1 VWLLSSRKNGG
12 IFQGQPKDEI
22 MNLISLIYLA
32 SPVASA
38 GVYMEEAEAIE
49 MAQTVVVGQTV
60 DVECVRWI
68 EAPMPGV
75 EFEAFY
81 SATFVVEGIIKHEV
95 DGDVDDAGSDL
106 VAGDEIT
113 INFTHV
119 ETSGDEESCAWY
131 DIPIHAGVVAQHYL
145 YATDGD
151 AFEQI
156 EYALPIVLEDNEAE
170 DLPECGP
177 AIEEAIQECPPDQC
191 PEDDEPTDPSP
202 DDDSADSIDDDDP
215 TAEDSDRADDDGT
228 SSDSARGCQT
238 VSAPVGMAG
247 LLPLL
252 MAVVSVR
259 RRAAGDAKVD

>member
-1 VWLLSSRKNGG
+1 
-12 IFQGQPKDEI
+12 
-22 MNLISLIYLA
+22 MNLISLMYLA

-38 GVYMEEAEAIE
+38 GIYMDEAEAIAT
-49 MAQTVVVGQTV
+49 AQTVVVGQTV

-119 ETSGDEESCAWY
+119 ETSGEEAACAWY

-145 YATDGD
+145 YSTDGD

-156 EYALPIVLEDNEAE
+156 EYAVPIVLEDTEAE
-170 DLPECGP
+170 ELPECGP
-177 AIEEAIQECPPDQC
+177 GIEEPIQECPEEEC
-191 PEDDEPTDPSP
+191 PTYDDPTDPSP

-215 TAEDSDRADDDGT
+215 TAEDSDQARAGDDGT

-259 RRAAGDAKVD
+259 RRTAGDAKAD